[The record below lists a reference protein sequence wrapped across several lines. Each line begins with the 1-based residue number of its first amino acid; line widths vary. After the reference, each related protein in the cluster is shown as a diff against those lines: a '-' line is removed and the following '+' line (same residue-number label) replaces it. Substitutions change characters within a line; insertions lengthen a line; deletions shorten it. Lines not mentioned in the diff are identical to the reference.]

1 MGCWHK
7 TCGLTNLHI
16 THGTEAYVFVLEPG
30 NEDSHCYATHLYKPL
45 LLPFVTEYNDYGGGE
60 NSSGVGFPLVMNGIR
75 ENLHEIE
82 LGENEYHDIA
92 VKKDKFDEALFF
104 EAVHEGRLYMH
115 DRYATSNDL
124 SEHTK
129 LEYVMFRK
137 DVVDHILENRV
148 IERYVGGGNGT
159 FAKYGD
165 SKDYIQYK
173 FADIVADILPMLQE
187 ILEMKTKSEDDPD
200 RIMFKLMGGFEYL
213 FDYKHPNLA
222 AQWLRGDGYRY
233 SRIVDIK
240 DIVATVLV
248 GDSEEA
254 VLRLE
259 AVLTEYLKGVF
270 IDGFME
276 VTRKSWIPAGHEGS
290 QCQEH
295 DEYRLLIAATT
306 MVLDAEQKQWADEN
320 GEDESDV

>member
-1 MGCWHK
+1 MGSWNK

-16 THGTEAYVFVLEPG
+16 THGTEAYVFVLEP
-30 NEDSHCYATHLYKPL
+30 NDEDSHCYATHLYKPL

-60 NSSGVGFPLVMNGIR
+60 NSSGVGLPLIMDGIR
-75 ENLHEIE
+75 DNLHEIE
-82 LGENEYHDIA
+82 LGDNKYHDIA

-115 DRYATSNDL
+115 DRYATNNAL
-124 SEHTK
+124 EEHTK

-148 IERYVGGGNGT
+148 IEKYVGDGKGT
-159 FAKYGD
+159 YSKWGD
-165 SKDYIQYK
+165 QKNYISYK
-173 FADIVADILPMLQE
+173 FADIVADILPMLLE
-187 ILEMKTKSEDDPD
+187 ILEMKTKSEDDAE
-200 RIMFKLMGGFEYL
+200 RIMFRLMGGFEYL

-240 DIVATVLV
+240 DIVATVLI

-254 VLRLE
+254 ILRLE

-276 VTRKSWIPAGHEGS
+276 CTRKSWIPAGHEGS
-290 QCQEH
+290 QGQEH

-306 MVLDAEQKQWADEN
+306 MVLDAEQKQWAEDF
-320 GEDESDV
+320 GEDAE

>member
-1 MGCWHK
+1 MGCWNK

-16 THGTEAYVFVLEPG
+16 THGTEAYVFVLEPN
-30 NEDSHCYATHLYKPL
+30 NEDSHCYATHLYSPL

-60 NSSGVGFPLVMNGIR
+60 NSSGIGLPLIMDGIR
-75 ENLHEIE
+75 DNLHEIDV
-82 LGENEYHDIA
+82 GDNQYHDIA
-92 VKKDKFDEALFF
+92 VKKADFGEELFF
-104 EAVHEGRLYMH
+104 EAVHEGRLYKH
-115 DRYATSNDL
+115 NRYATNNDL
-124 SEHTK
+124 EEHTK

-148 IERYVGGGNGT
+148 IEKYVGDGKGTGGWGNN
-159 FAKYGD
+159 YV
-165 SKDYIQYK
+165 YYK

-187 ILEMKTKSEDDPD
+187 IVDMVIKAKANEQD
-200 RIMFKLMGGFEYL
+200 IMFKLLGGFEYL

-233 SRIVDIK
+233 SRIVDMKHVISK
-240 DIVATVLV
+240 VLMD
-248 GDSEEA
+248 DSEDA

-259 AVLTEYLKGVF
+259 ELLTDYLKGVF
-270 IDGFME
+270 IDNFME

-290 QCQEH
+290 QGQER

>member
-1 MGCWHK
+1 
-7 TCGLTNLHI
+7 
-16 THGTEAYVFVLEPG
+16 
-30 NEDSHCYATHLYKPL
+30 
-45 LLPFVTEYNDYGGGE
+45 
-60 NSSGVGFPLVMNGIR
+60 
-75 ENLHEIE
+75 
-82 LGENEYHDIA
+82 
-92 VKKDKFDEALFF
+92 
-104 EAVHEGRLYMH
+104 MH

-124 SEHTK
+124 SEHIK